1 MISRIS
7 FWAEKGR
14 VTAMLWLDF
23 DFRTGTVNPKFSGL
37 SVYFDG
43 PYGAGFLDAYRFGED
58 WIDVPV
64 PEFGRY
70 DAKDADEWLRD
81 YVSSV
86 NARLGS
92 GPKPEPSN
100 PPSGDLRPLRLIKAA
115 FLCSSLGHI
124 GFDVATGKV
133 LPGMSEFDGELPEE
147 IDVAEWARRYPG
159 EELKPGD
166 AHDILDFGFWLRAK
180 PGEERRYE
188 PPCEDWRKERE
199 EMIAEE
205 KTAGKT
211 EP

>member
-100 PPSGDLRPLRLIKAA
+100 PPPGDLRPLRLVASSESGA
-115 FLCSSLGHI
+115 FSTDAPKKS
-124 GFDVATGKV
+124 V
-133 LPGMSEFDGELPEE
+133 EE
-147 IDVAEWARRYPG
+147 ILRETAKALRDNGHGCVTTPLFWDCECAADFRRVSWLDECPICGAQADDQPDSRLHEVLDEMAVA
-159 EELKPGD
+159 
-166 AHDILDFGFWLRAK
+166 
-180 PGEERRYE
+180 YE
-188 PPCEDWRKERE
+188 ASPLGGVTD
-199 EMIAEE
+199 
-205 KTAGKT
+205 
-211 EP
+211 

>member
-64 PEFGRY
+64 PEFGQY
-70 DAKDADEWLRD
+70 GAEDADEWLRD

-92 GPKPEPSN
+92 GPRPEPSN
-100 PPSGDLRPLRLIKAA
+100 PPSGNLRPLRLIKMA
-115 FLCSSLGHI
+115 FLRSSLGHI

-133 LPGMSEFDGELPEE
+133 LPEMSEFEGEPPEE
-147 IDVAEWARRYPG
+147 VDVGEWAARYPG
-159 EELKPGD
+159 EKLCPGD
-166 AHDILDFGFWLRAK
+166 EHDILDFGFWMPAK
-180 PGEERRYE
+180 NGEERVYE
-188 PPCEDWRKERE
+188 PPCESWRKERE
-199 EMIAEE
+199 EMIREE
-205 KTAGKT
+205 ANLK
-211 EP
+211 